1 MNDLNTQQASV
12 SVLVDVPVGQAWE
25 KLQDFSLAHN
35 YVPKLTRTKIV
46 STVRSGLG
54 AHRHVYTGSKYIE
67 ETIVQWNEGQGF
79 TIKLHKGAQPMPPF
93 QLAEFDYLLSEQSLE
108 QTRIELT
115 LRFAMPW
122 GVIGKFLGRSMM
134 LPVMRKQL
142 LQIAAGVKHFY
153 ETGNPATDADRKRL
167 AGTVETVPAVK

>member
-1 MNDLNTQQASV
+1 
-12 SVLVDVPVGQAWE
+12 
-25 KLQDFSLAHN
+25 
-35 YVPKLTRTKIV
+35 
-46 STVRSGLG
+46 
-54 AHRHVYTGSKYIE
+54 
-67 ETIVQWNEGQGF
+67 
-79 TIKLHKGAQPMPPF
+79 MPPF

-122 GVIGKFLGRSMM
+122 GGIGKFLGRSMM

-142 LQIAAGVKHFY
+142 LQIAAGMKYFY